1 MTGVPDTHPLVLYSR
16 GQISRQVAIDRM
28 HYRDYAT
35 LLVALGEADLPMP
48 MPSYE
53 QTAVEVET
61 FRKLMR
67 ST

>member
-1 MTGVPDTHPLVLYSR
+1 MTDAPDTHPLVLYSR

-48 MPSYE
+48 MPSDE
-53 QTAVEVET
+53 QIEKEVET
-61 FRKLMR
+61 FRMLMR
-67 ST
+67 